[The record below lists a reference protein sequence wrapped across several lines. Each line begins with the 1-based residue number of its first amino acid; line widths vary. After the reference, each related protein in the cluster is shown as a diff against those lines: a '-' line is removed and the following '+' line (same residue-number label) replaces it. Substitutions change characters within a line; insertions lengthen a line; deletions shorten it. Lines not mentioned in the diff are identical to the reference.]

1 MNKDMVR
8 HAISNVSLAALASRR
23 AYRGGVREQNWLPI
37 IGTVVWHAGHRGN
50 ERPAVVVIE
59 GERLC
64 VELEDAWTMGPAVA
78 GGALV
83 RVFVVRDERG
93 RRLRISYE
101 SAGYTWLEVA
111 AER

>member
-1 MNKDMVR
+1 MRDQ
-8 HAISNVSLAALASRR
+8 S
-23 AYRGGVREQNWLPI
+23 WLPI
-37 IGTVVWHAGHRGN
+37 VGSVVWHAGHRGN

-59 GERLC
+59 GERLS
-64 VELEDAWTMGPAVA
+64 VELEDAWTTGPAVA

-93 RRLRISYE
+93 RRLRISHE
-101 SAGYTWLEVA
+101 SAGGTRLEIA